1 MKHPLCLFAI
11 AILLFGCTK
20 STFEADKFAI
30 QQVMAN
36 QERCWSRGDLDG
48 YMDGYWKSDSLRFIG
63 KRGVTK
69 GWQTTL
75 DNYKRSY
82 PDKQTMGKLKFDIVS
97 FEPLDANGM
106 FVVGKWTL
114 LREKDTIGGYYSLI
128 WRKIDGEW
136 KVVFDHTS

>member
-1 MKHPLCLFAI
+1 MKEVLLLFTI
-11 AILLFGCTK
+11 IFLLFGCTK
-20 STFEADKFAI
+20 PTFEADKFAI

-69 GWQTTL
+69 GWQTTF
-75 DNYKRSY
+75 DNYKKSY
-82 PDKQTMGKLKFDIVS
+82 PDKANMGKLRFDLIS
-97 FEPLDANGM
+97 FEPLGKNQM

-114 LREKDTIGGYYSLI
+114 LREKDTLGGYYLLI
-128 WRKIDGEW
+128 WRKIDGQW
-136 KVVFDHTS
+136 KIVCDHTS